1 MEEWPHRACTAFGG
15 NSRPPSTFRLMHHK
29 EAIVAAKFCHL
40 DELARRGHSTEP
52 EKSKRKRKSRRLWD
66 RPACRRV
73 NMNSDV
79 KVGLC
84 MAVRIWMI
92 TLAVT
97 LPALAA
103 YGI

>member
-1 MEEWPHRACTAFGG
+1 
-15 NSRPPSTFRLMHHK
+15 
-29 EAIVAAKFCHL
+29 
-40 DELARRGHSTEP
+40 
-52 EKSKRKRKSRRLWD
+52 
-66 RPACRRV
+66 
-73 NMNSDV
+73 MNSDV